1 MIVIAALL
9 VAFGAGRWST
19 PTKTIED
26 VHNVD
31 KEVKKENSESDKNK
45 HIETT
50 IVTVVK
56 PDGTKESTTK
66 IVSDSNAVTKTR
78 DTDSIAKD
86 DTTHKETVRGS
97 SPVTLSLLGAGNPF
111 GGGPQLLDYGLGVT
125 KPVIGPLTIGI
136 FGFKSGV
143 IGASVGVTF

>member
-1 MIVIAALL
+1 MMAAAALL
-9 VAFGAGRWST
+9 ISFGAGRYST
-19 PTKTIED
+19 PTKTVED

-45 HIETT
+45 HVETT

-66 IVSDSNAVTKTR
+66 IVSDSNAVTKTT
-78 DTDSIAKD
+78 DTDKIAKD
-86 DTTHKETVRGS
+86 DTAHKETTRGS
-97 SPVTLSLLGAGNPF
+97 SPVTLSVLGAINPF
-111 GGGPQLLDYGLGVT
+111 GGPQLLDYGIGVT
-125 KPVIGPLTIGI
+125 KPVIGPIAIGI